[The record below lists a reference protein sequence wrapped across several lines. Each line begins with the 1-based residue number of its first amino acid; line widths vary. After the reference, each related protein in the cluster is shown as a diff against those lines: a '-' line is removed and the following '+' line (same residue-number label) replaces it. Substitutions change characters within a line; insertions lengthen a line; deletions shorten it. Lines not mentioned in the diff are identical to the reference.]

1 MKTLIIGGVAGGA
14 SCATRLRRLDEK
26 SEVVIFERGEYVS
39 FANCGLPYYVG
50 GVIKEK
56 SALTLQ
62 SPEGFKAK
70 FDIDVRVNNEVVAI
84 NPTDKTV
91 TVKNVLNGEEYN
103 ESYDKLVIS
112 TGAEAIKPP
121 LDGINLDRVFT
132 LRNIPDTYKVS
143 DFIEEN
149 SPKKAVVIG
158 GGFIGVETAENLH
171 EKGIDVTIVEMA
183 PQILAPIDQ
192 EMAAE
197 VQNHVRMHGVN
208 LILGKGV
215 TGIYEEGTG
224 LKVKLSEGEVGADM
238 VILAIGVKPEG
249 KIAKMAGLEVNERGY
264 VVTDNN
270 MLTSDKD
277 IYACGDV
284 VEITEFVSNTKA
296 AIPLAGPANKQ
307 GRIVADNI
315 CGIKTEYKN
324 TQGTSVLKVFD
335 LTVAATGLNEKLLN
349 RMNIKYDKTYTYSNS
364 HAGYYPGAKQMGL
377 KLLFDPKTHKV
388 LGFQAVGYEGVEKR
402 VDVVA
407 TALRFGATVEDL
419 TNLELCYAPPFS
431 SAKDPVNMIAYVAE
445 NILNGNVK
453 TVNYN
458 EIDELV
464 KKGNAHFIDVRSE
477 VEFANGNIE
486 GFENI
491 PVEKVREVI
500 GTLDKNKPVYITCQ
514 VGQRGYNM
522 SRVFI
527 QNGFET
533 YNLSGGYRLYSTVKK
548 DEQGGL
554 PLQSQVEKTS
564 ANNQPKVAP
573 VKNVKTI
580 EVDTCGLQCPGP
592 IMKLSDALKEADVN
606 DEIIIKS
613 TDPAFGSDLEGFC
626 RRTGNELLESSMS
639 KGEFIAT
646 IRKGD
651 ITSVGSSCNNVTQSG
666 NCDKKNIIVFS
677 GDLDK
682 AIASFI
688 IANGAAAMGRDVEI
702 FFTFWGL
709 NILRKNEKV
718 SVKKDFISKMFGMM
732 MPRGS
737 KKLGI
742 SKMNM
747 GGIGAKMIREVMK
760 NKNISSLEDLMEASM
775 KNGVKIIACSMSMDV
790 MGIKEEELI
799 DGVHMGGVANMLA
812 HAEESDM
819 SLFI

>member
-26 SEVVIFERGEYVS
+26 AEIIMFERGEYVS

-70 FDIDVRVNNEVVAI
+70 FNIDVRVNNEVVAI
-84 NPTDKTV
+84 NTSNKTV
-91 TVKNVLNGEEYN
+91 TVKKILTGEEYTEN
-103 ESYDKLVIS
+103 YDKLVIS

-121 LDGINLDRVFT
+121 LDGINLNKVFT

-143 DFIEEN
+143 DFISEN
-149 SPKKAVVIG
+149 NPKKAVVIG

-171 EKGIDVTIVEMA
+171 EKGLEVTIVEMA

-192 EMAAE
+192 EMAAD
-197 VQNHVRMHGVN
+197 VQNHVRMQGVN
-208 LILGKGV
+208 LVLGKGV
-215 TGIYEEGTG
+215 TGIYEEGSG
-224 LKVKLSEGEVGADM
+224 LKVKLSEGELDADM

-249 KIAKMAGLEVNERGY
+249 TIAKMAGLEVNERGY

-270 MLTSDKD
+270 MKTSDEN
-277 IYACGDV
+277 IFACGDV
-284 VEITEFVSNTKA
+284 VEITEFVSNTKT

-315 CGIKTEYKN
+315 CGIKSEYKN

-335 LTVAATGLNEKLLN
+335 LTVASTGLNEKLCKRLD
-349 RMNIKYDKTYTYSNS
+349 IKYDKTYIFSNS

-377 KLLFDPKTHKV
+377 KLIFDPETHKV
-388 LGFQAVGYEGVEKR
+388 LGFQAVGFDGVEKR

-407 TALRFGATVEDL
+407 TALRFGATIEDL
-419 TNLELCYAPPFS
+419 TNLELSYAPPYS
-431 SAKDPVNMIAYVAE
+431 SAKDPVNMIGYVAE
-445 NILNGNVK
+445 NIVKCNVK
-453 TVNYN
+453 TVNYD
-458 EIDELV
+458 EIDDLV
-464 KKGNAHFIDVRSE
+464 SKGNAHFIDVRSE
-477 VEFANGNIE
+477 IEFSNGYIE
-486 GFENI
+486 GFQNV

-500 GTLDKNKPVYITCQ
+500 ETLDKSKPVYVTCQ

-522 SRVFI
+522 ARVFT

-533 YNLSGGYRLYSTVKK
+533 YNLSGGYRLYSSVKK
-548 DEQGGL
+548 DKQGGL
-554 PLQSQVEKTS
+554 PSQSQLKDTAVESKE
-564 ANNQPKVAP
+564 N
-573 VKNVKTI
+573 KNIKTI

-592 IMKLSDALKEADVN
+592 IMKLSDALKKAESN

-613 TDPAFGSDLEGFC
+613 TDPAFSSDLEGFC
-626 RRTGNELLESSMS
+626 RRTGNVLLESTMV
-639 KGEFIAT
+639 KGNFVAK
-646 IRKGD
+646 IRKVKS
-651 ITSVGSSCNNVTQSG
+651 TSESSSSNNQSISN
-666 NCDKKNIIVFS
+666 NCDKKNLIVFS

-718 SVKKDFISKMFGMM
+718 NVKKDFISKMFGAM

-760 NKNISSLEDLMEASM
+760 NKNISSLEELMEASM
-775 KNGVKIIACSMSMDV
+775 ENGVKIVACSMSMDV

-799 DGVHMGGVANMLA
+799 DGVQFGGVANMLA